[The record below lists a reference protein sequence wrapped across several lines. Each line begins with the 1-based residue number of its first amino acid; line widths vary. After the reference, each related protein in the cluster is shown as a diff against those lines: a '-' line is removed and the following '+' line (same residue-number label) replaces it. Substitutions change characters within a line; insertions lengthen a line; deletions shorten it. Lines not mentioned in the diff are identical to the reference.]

1 MCMKSVLDFEATK
14 SQEMPTSDLWCLGM
28 CIQVWNMQDIKAKK
42 TMAWWYQILIQTRLN
57 YFGCFWIT
65 MLMKYIQRMFCF
77 LKIVANT
84 WLCFL
89 KATTGWA
96 SFAMLHL
103 VLLLVS
109 AFCRKRNSVNM
120 VKTCF
125 SEDQQ
130 LFLFFLIRSVTVL
143 NSSNPHRNMQHA
155 SNWLCLL
162 TFSEQLKQIFGYE
175 LWPIAGA
182 RTLAESPRKMSR
194 CGVQG
199 LPTLCSIF
207 KFARGHRKV
216 LSILQLKQIIAAVYM
231 LLKACFL
238 CIGKVVGVGNCTGTT
253 KMGREPRWHLGRLSF
268 AFAP

>member
-1 MCMKSVLDFEATK
+1 
-14 SQEMPTSDLWCLGM
+14 
-28 CIQVWNMQDIKAKK
+28 
-42 TMAWWYQILIQTRLN
+42 
-57 YFGCFWIT
+57 
-65 MLMKYIQRMFCF
+65 
-77 LKIVANT
+77 
-84 WLCFL
+84 
-89 KATTGWA
+89 
-96 SFAMLHL
+96 
-103 VLLLVS
+103 
-109 AFCRKRNSVNM
+109 
-120 VKTCF
+120 
-125 SEDQQ
+125 
-130 LFLFFLIRSVTVL
+130 
-143 NSSNPHRNMQHA
+143 MQHA

-238 CIGKVVGVGNCTGTT
+238 CHIGKVVGVGIAQARPKWAENPDGTWGDFHLLLRRSCSALDQDSSMKSETCSECVHKPTCTVSTAISNSGILGQTPAG
-253 KMGREPRWHLGRLSF
+253 KSSLNIPSDCWLELQLQRGRSSDWQTFCNLDRGSSPVGCTAIFRFQERVAPF
-268 AFAP
+268 AFAMLAKEVCIWCGSLSQQQLISILCLGWNAGPVWSMKAEM